1 MATRTIT
8 TRIALDGER
17 DFKAQMAQV
26 NGELR
31 NLKSEMTLVD
41 ATFKGQAN
49 TTEALTAKQKVL
61 QGSVEQQREKVRALT
76 QAVED
81 ATQAYGDNDKRT
93 DGYRQSLSRA
103 LAELINLNRELEDN
117 ERYLDEASKSAD
129 GCAESIDEY
138 GKAVKEAGDADPLS
152 EIKKLTEGFGNLK
165 SMLTG
170 GAVVGGIKAVGDA
183 IMGVV
188 EDTAE
193 YRKIMGTLEISSERA
208 GYTAQQT
215 TDIYRTLQSVLG
227 DTQTAA
233 TTTANL
239 QAIGLAQEDLI
250 TVTNAAIGAWATYGD
265 SIPIDGLSESINET
279 IQAGQVTGT
288 FADVL
293 NWAGTS
299 EDDFNAK
306 LEAANSTTER
316 ANIVL
321 QELKS
326 QGLDQAGKAWQ
337 DTNEDVVALN
347 EATER
352 WDSAMAQLGETLTPA
367 AAAIKTFGADAI
379 LWLADAIQTVMD
391 KWEAFV
397 AEMRD
402 PANTQDPAQITGGT
416 WGGSTTNLASIE
428 DLRRARGDDTWQRK
442 RRGVNGTYAMGLD
455 RVPWDGFVAELHKDE
470 TVLTASEAAV
480 WRELQRRGSQTQQ
493 GALTA
498 QEYRGGLAAAVNA
511 INSGRDI
518 GTGQELRITLVT
530 RDGRAM
536 AEWLI
541 DDIRQLNKSNPE
553 VVSDF

>member
-31 NLKSEMTLVD
+31 NLKGEMTLVD

-49 TTEALTAKQKVL
+49 TTEALTAKHKVL

-103 LAELINLNRELEDN
+103 LAELIDLNRELENN

-129 GCAESIDEY
+129 GCAESIDGY
-138 GKAVKEAGDADPLS
+138 GKAVRDADSNKDPLGN
-152 EIKKLTEGFGNLK
+152 LMAGFGNLK
-165 SMLTG
+165 GMLAG

-183 IMGVV
+183 IMSVV

-208 GYTAQQT
+208 GYSAQQT
-215 TDIYRTLQSVLG
+215 ADIYRTLQGVLG

-279 IQAGQVTGT
+279 IQAGKVTGT

-306 LEAANSTTER
+306 LEAANGTTER

-337 DTNEDVVALN
+337 DANEDVVALN

-352 WDSAMAQLGETLTPA
+352 WDGAMAQLGETLTPA
-367 AAAIKTFGADAI
+367 ATAIKNFGADAI
-379 LWLADAIQTVMD
+379 IWLADQIQAVIEWWNSLVSVMND
-391 KWEAFV
+391 PEKGQMVGMGAGAVGTGQRVGQSV
-397 AEMRD
+397 AREMR
-402 PANTQDPAQITGGT
+402 
-416 WGGSTTNLASIE
+416 
-428 DLRRARGDDTWQRK
+428 GDEIMEYK
-442 RRGVNGTYAMGLD
+442 RRGLINGTYAMGLD

-518 GTGQELRITLVT
+518 GIGQELRITLVT

>member
-8 TRIALDGER
+8 TRIALDGEKA
-17 DFKAQMAQV
+17 FKDQMARV
-26 NGELR
+26 NRELR

-49 TTEALTAKQKVL
+49 TTEALTAKHKVL
-61 QGSVEQQREKVRALT
+61 QGSVEQQRERVRALT

-93 DGYRQSLSRA
+93 DGYRQSLNRA
-103 LAELINLNRELEDN
+103 KAELADLNRELQDN

-138 GKAVKEAGDADPLS
+138 GKAVRDADSNKDPLGN
-152 EIKKLTEGFGNLK
+152 LMAGFGNLK
-165 SMLTG
+165 GMLAG

-183 IMGVV
+183 IMSVV

-208 GYTAQQT
+208 GYSAQQT
-215 TDIYRTLQSVLG
+215 ADIYRTLQGVLG

-239 QAIGLAQEDLI
+239 QAIGLAQEDLV

-279 IQAGQVTGT
+279 IQAGKVTGT

-306 LEAANSTTER
+306 LEAANGTTER

-337 DTNEDVVALN
+337 DANEDVVALN

-352 WDSAMAQLGETLTPA
+352 WDGAMAQLGETLTPA
-367 AAAIKTFGADAI
+367 ATAIKNFGADAI
-379 LWLADAIQTVMD
+379 LWLADQIQAVIEWWNSLVSVMND
-391 KWEAFV
+391 PEKGQMVGMGAGAVGTGQRAGQSV
-397 AEMRD
+397 AREMR
-402 PANTQDPAQITGGT
+402 
-416 WGGSTTNLASIE
+416 
-428 DLRRARGDDTWQRK
+428 GDEIMEYK
-442 RRGVNGTYAMGLD
+442 RRGLINGTYAMGLD

-511 INSGRDI
+511 INSGRDT

>member
-8 TRIALDGER
+8 TRIALDGEKA
-17 DFKAQMAQV
+17 FKDQMAQV

-49 TTEALTAKQKVL
+49 ITEALTAKHKVL
-61 QGSVEQQREKVRALT
+61 RGTVEQQREKVRALER
-76 QAVED
+76 ALED
-81 ATQAYGDNDKRT
+81 ATAAYGDNDKRT
-93 DGYRQSLSRA
+93 DGYRQSLNRA
-103 LAELINLNRELEDN
+103 KAELINLNRELQDN
-117 ERYLDEASKSAD
+117 ERYLDEAAKSAD
-129 GCAESIDEY
+129 GYAESIDEY
-138 GKAVKEAGDADPLS
+138 GKAVRDADSEKDPLGNILGS
-152 EIKKLTEGFGNLK
+152 LGNLK
-165 SMLTG
+165 GMLAG

-183 IMGVV
+183 ILGVV

-193 YRKIMGTLEISSERA
+193 YRKIMGTLEVSSERA
-208 GYTAQQT
+208 GYSAQQT
-215 TDIYRTLQSVLG
+215 ADIYRTLQGVLG

-239 QAIGLAQEDLI
+239 QAIGLAQEDLVTI
-250 TVTNAAIGAWATYGD
+250 TEAAIGAWATYGD

-279 IQAGQVTGT
+279 IQAGKVTGT

-306 LEAANSTTER
+306 LEAANGTTER

-337 DTNEDVVALN
+337 DANEDVVALN

-352 WDSAMAQLGETLTPA
+352 WDGAMAQLGETLTPA
-367 AAAIKTFGADAI
+367 ATAIKNFGADAI
-379 LWLADAIQTVMD
+379 LWLADAIETVVD
-391 KWEAFV
+391 KWRNFV
-397 AEMRD
+397 EEMKD
-402 PANTQDPAQITGGT
+402 PANTQDPGGITGGT
-416 WGGSTTNLASIE
+416 WGGSTSNIVSIE
-428 DLRRARGDDTWQRK
+428 DLQRGNETWQRK

-511 INSGRDI
+511 INSGRDT
-518 GTGQELRITLVT
+518 GAGQELRITLVT

>member
-8 TRIALDGER
+8 TRIALDGEKA
-17 DFKAQMAQV
+17 FKDQMAQV

-31 NLKSEMTLVD
+31 NLKSEMTLMD
-41 ATFKGQAN
+41 ATFKGHAN
-49 TTEALTAKQKVL
+49 TTEALTAKHKVL
-61 QGSVEQQREKVRALT
+61 RGSVEQQRERVRALT

-93 DGYRQSLSRA
+93 DGYRQSLNRA
-103 LAELINLNRELEDN
+103 KAELINLNRELEDN
-117 ERYLDEASKSAD
+117 ERYLDEARKSAD

-138 GKAVKEAGDADPLS
+138 GKAVRDADGAKDPMGNILGGLS
-152 EIKKLTEGFGNLK
+152 SLK
-165 SMLTG
+165 GVLAG
-170 GAVVGGIKAVGDA
+170 GAVVGGIKAVGDS
-183 IMGVV
+183 IMSVV

-208 GYTAQQT
+208 GYSAQQT
-215 TDIYRTLQSVLG
+215 ADIYRTLQGVLG

-239 QAIGLAQEDLI
+239 QAIGLAQEDLV

-279 IQAGQVTGT
+279 IQAGKVTGT

-306 LEAANSTTER
+306 LEAANGTTER

-337 DTNEDVVALN
+337 DANEDVVALN

-352 WDSAMAQLGETLTPA
+352 WDGAMAQLGETLTPA
-367 AAAIKTFGADAI
+367 AAAIKNFGADAI
-379 LWLADAIQTVMD
+379 LWLADQLQAVFEW
-391 KWEAFV
+391 WERLVTLMNNPEKGQVVGMGAG
-397 AEMRD
+397 A
-402 PANTQDPAQITGGT
+402 AGTAQRVGEGLSRQQI
-416 WGGSTTNLASIE
+416 
-428 DLRRARGDDTWQRK
+428 GDETWQRK

-480 WRELQRRGSQTQQ
+480 WRELQRRGGQTQQ

-511 INSGRDI
+511 INSGRDT

>member
-8 TRIALDGER
+8 TRIALDGEKA
-17 DFKAQMAQV
+17 FKDQMAQV

-49 TTEALTAKQKVL
+49 TTEALTAKHKVL
-61 QGSVEQQREKVRALT
+61 RGSVEQQRERVRALT

-93 DGYRQSLSRA
+93 DGYRQSLNRA
-103 LAELINLNRELEDN
+103 KAELINLNRELEDN
-117 ERYLDEASKSAD
+117 ERYLDEARKSAD
-129 GCAESIDEY
+129 GCADSIDEY
-138 GKAVKEAGDADPLS
+138 GKAVRDADSNKDPLGN
-152 EIKKLTEGFGNLK
+152 LMAGFGNLK
-165 SMLTG
+165 GLLAG

-183 IMGVV
+183 IMSVV

-208 GYTAQQT
+208 GYSAQQT
-215 TDIYRTLQSVLG
+215 ADIYRTLQGVLG

-279 IQAGQVTGT
+279 IQAGKVTGT

-306 LEAANSTTER
+306 LEAANGTTER

-337 DTNEDVVALN
+337 DANEDVVALN

-352 WDSAMAQLGETLTPA
+352 WDGAMAQLGETLTPA
-367 AAAIKTFGADAI
+367 ATAIKNFGADAI
-379 LWLADAIQTVMD
+379 LWLADQLQAVFEWWERLVTVMN
-391 KWEAFV
+391 
-397 AEMRD
+397 D
-402 PANTQDPAQITGGT
+402 PEKGKVVGMGAGAAGTGQRVGEGLSRQQI
-416 WGGSTTNLASIE
+416 
-428 DLRRARGDDTWQRK
+428 GDETWQRK

-480 WRELQRRGSQTQQ
+480 WRELQRRGGQTQQ

-511 INSGRDI
+511 INSGRDT

>member
-31 NLKSEMTLVD
+31 NLKSEMALVD

-49 TTEALTAKQKVL
+49 TTEALTAKHKVL

-93 DGYRQSLSRA
+93 DGYRQSLNRA
-103 LAELINLNRELEDN
+103 KAELADLNRELQDN
-117 ERYLDEASKSAD
+117 ERYLDEARKSAD

-138 GKAVKEAGDADPLS
+138 GKAVRDADSNKDPLGN
-152 EIKKLTEGFGNLK
+152 LMAGFGNLK
-165 SMLTG
+165 GLLAG

-183 IMGVV
+183 IMSVV

-193 YRKIMGTLEISSERA
+193 YREIMGTLEISSDRA
-208 GYTAQQT
+208 GYSAQQT
-215 TDIYRTLQSVLG
+215 ADIYRTLQGVLG

-279 IQAGQVTGT
+279 IQAGKVTGT

-306 LEAANSTTER
+306 LEAANGTTER

-337 DTNEDVVALN
+337 DANEDVVALN
-347 EATER
+347 KATER
-352 WDSAMAQLGETLTPA
+352 WDGAMAQLGETLTPA
-367 AAAIKTFGADAI
+367 AAAIKNFGADAI
-379 LWLADAIQTVMD
+379 LWLADQLQAVFEWWERLVTVMNNPE
-391 KWEAFV
+391 KGQVVGMGAGAAGTGQRVGEGLS
-397 AEMRD
+397 R
-402 PANTQDPAQITGGT
+402 QQI
-416 WGGSTTNLASIE
+416 
-428 DLRRARGDDTWQRK
+428 GDETWQRK

-480 WRELQRRGSQTQQ
+480 WRELQRRGGQTQQ

-511 INSGRDI
+511 INSGRDT

>member
-8 TRIALDGER
+8 TRIALDGEKA
-17 DFKAQMAQV
+17 FKDQMAQV
-26 NGELR
+26 NSELR

-41 ATFKGQAN
+41 ATFRGQAN
-49 TTEALTAKQKVL
+49 TTEALTAKHKVL

-93 DGYRQSLSRA
+93 DGYRQSLNRA
-103 LAELINLNRELEDN
+103 KAELADLNRELEDN
-117 ERYLDEASKSAD
+117 ERYLDEARKSAD

-138 GKAVKEAGDADPLS
+138 GKAVRDADSNKDPMGNILGGLS
-152 EIKKLTEGFGNLK
+152 SLK
-165 SMLTG
+165 GVLAG

-183 IMGVV
+183 IMSVV

-208 GYTAQQT
+208 GYSAQQT
-215 TDIYRTLQSVLG
+215 ADIYRTLQGVLG

-239 QAIGLAQEDLI
+239 QAIGLAQEDLV
-250 TVTNAAIGAWATYGD
+250 TVTNVAIGAWATYGD

-279 IQAGQVTGT
+279 IQAGKVTGT

-306 LEAANSTTER
+306 LEAANGTTER

-337 DTNEDVVALN
+337 DANEDVVALN

-352 WDSAMAQLGETLTPA
+352 WDGAMAQLGETLTPA
-367 AAAIKTFGADAI
+367 ATAIKNFGADAI
-379 LWLADAIQTVMD
+379 LWLADQIQAVIEWWNSLVSVMND
-391 KWEAFV
+391 PEKGQMVGMGAGAVGTGQRAGQSV
-397 AEMRD
+397 AREMH
-402 PANTQDPAQITGGT
+402 
-416 WGGSTTNLASIE
+416 
-428 DLRRARGDDTWQRK
+428 GDEIMEYK
-442 RRGVNGTYAMGLD
+442 RRGLINGTYAMGLD

-511 INSGRDI
+511 INSGREI

>member
-8 TRIALDGER
+8 TRIALDGEKA
-17 DFKAQMAQV
+17 FKDQMARV

-49 TTEALTAKQKVL
+49 TTEALTAKHKVL
-61 QGSVEQQREKVRALT
+61 QGSVEQQSERVRALT

-93 DGYRQSLSRA
+93 DGYRQSLNRA
-103 LAELINLNRELEDN
+103 KAELADLNRELQDN

-138 GKAVKEAGDADPLS
+138 GKAVRDADSNKDPLGN
-152 EIKKLTEGFGNLK
+152 LMAGFGDLK
-165 SMLTG
+165 GLLAG

-183 IMGVV
+183 IMSVV

-208 GYTAQQT
+208 GYSAQQT
-215 TDIYRTLQSVLG
+215 ADIYRTLQGVLG

-239 QAIGLAQEDLI
+239 QAIGLAQEDLV

-279 IQAGQVTGT
+279 IQAGKVTGT

-306 LEAANSTTER
+306 LEAANGTTER

-337 DTNEDVVALN
+337 DANEDVVALN

-352 WDSAMAQLGETLTPA
+352 WDGAMAQLGETLTPA
-367 AAAIKTFGADAI
+367 ATAIKNFGADAI
-379 LWLADAIQTVMD
+379 LWLADQIQAVIEWWNSLVSVMND
-391 KWEAFV
+391 PEKGQMVGMGAGAVGTGQRAGQSV
-397 AEMRD
+397 AREMH
-402 PANTQDPAQITGGT
+402 
-416 WGGSTTNLASIE
+416 
-428 DLRRARGDDTWQRK
+428 GDEIMEYK
-442 RRGVNGTYAMGLD
+442 RRGLINGTYAMGLD

>member
-8 TRIALDGER
+8 TRIALDGEKA
-17 DFKAQMAQV
+17 FKDQMAQI
-26 NGELR
+26 NSELR

-49 TTEALTAKQKVL
+49 TTEALTAKHKVL

-81 ATQAYGDNDKRT
+81 ATAAYGDNDKRT
-93 DGYRQSLSRA
+93 DGYRQSLNRA
-103 LAELINLNRELEDN
+103 KAELADLNRELQDN

-138 GKAVKEAGDADPLS
+138 GKAVRDADSSKDPLGN
-152 EIKKLTEGFGNLK
+152 LMAGFGNLK
-165 SMLTG
+165 GMLAG

-183 IMGVV
+183 IMSVV

-208 GYTAQQT
+208 GYSAQQT
-215 TDIYRTLQSVLG
+215 ADIYRTLQGVLG

-239 QAIGLAQEDLI
+239 QAIGLAQEDLV

-279 IQAGQVTGT
+279 IQAGKVTGT

-306 LEAANSTTER
+306 LEAANGTTER

-337 DTNEDVVALN
+337 DANEDVVALN

-352 WDSAMAQLGETLTPA
+352 WDGAMAQLGETLTPA
-367 AAAIKTFGADAI
+367 ATAIKNFGADAI
-379 LWLADAIQTVMD
+379 LWLADQIQAVIEWWNSLVSVMN
-391 KWEAFV
+391 
-397 AEMRD
+397 D
-402 PANTQDPAQITGGT
+402 PEKGQMVGMGAGAAGTAQRVGEGLSRQQI
-416 WGGSTTNLASIE
+416 
-428 DLRRARGDDTWQRK
+428 GDETWQRK

-511 INSGRDI
+511 INFGRDT
-518 GTGQELRITLVT
+518 GAGQELRITLVT

>member
-8 TRIALDGER
+8 TRIALDGEKA
-17 DFKAQMAQV
+17 FKDQMAQV

-41 ATFKGQAN
+41 ATFKGQVN
-49 TTEALTAKQKVL
+49 TTEALTAKHKVL
-61 QGSVEQQREKVRALT
+61 RGSVEQQRERVRALT

-93 DGYRQSLSRA
+93 DGYRQSLNRA
-103 LAELINLNRELEDN
+103 KAELINLNRELEDN
-117 ERYLDEASKSAD
+117 ERYLDEARKSAD

-138 GKAVKEAGDADPLS
+138 GKAVRDADSNKDPLGN
-152 EIKKLTEGFGNLK
+152 LMAGFGNLK
-165 SMLTG
+165 GLLAG

-183 IMGVV
+183 IMSVV

-193 YRKIMGTLEISSERA
+193 YREIMGTLEISSERA
-208 GYTAQQT
+208 GYSAQQT
-215 TDIYRTLQSVLG
+215 ADIYRTLQGVLG

-279 IQAGQVTGT
+279 IQAGKVTGT

-306 LEAANSTTER
+306 LEAANGTTER

-337 DTNEDVVALN
+337 DANEDVVALN
-347 EATER
+347 KATER
-352 WDSAMAQLGETLTPA
+352 WDGAMAQLGETLTPA
-367 AAAIKTFGADAI
+367 AAAIKNFGADAI
-379 LWLADAIQTVMD
+379 LWLADQLQAVFEWWERLVTVMNNPE
-391 KWEAFV
+391 KGQVVGMGAGAAGTGQRVGEGLS
-397 AEMRD
+397 R
-402 PANTQDPAQITGGT
+402 QQI
-416 WGGSTTNLASIE
+416 
-428 DLRRARGDDTWQRK
+428 GDETWQRK

-480 WRELQRRGSQTQQ
+480 WRELQRRGGQTQQ

-511 INSGRDI
+511 INSGRDT

>member
-8 TRIALDGER
+8 TRIALDGEKA
-17 DFKAQMAQV
+17 FKDQMAQV

-49 TTEALTAKQKVL
+49 TAEALTAKHKVL
-61 QGSVEQQREKVRALT
+61 QGSVEQQRERVRALT

-93 DGYRQSLSRA
+93 DGYRQSLNRA
-103 LAELINLNRELEDN
+103 KAELINLNRELEDN
-117 ERYLDEASKSAD
+117 ERYLDEARKSAD

-138 GKAVKEAGDADPLS
+138 STAVRDADSNKDPLGN
-152 EIKKLTEGFGNLK
+152 LMAGFGNLK
-165 SMLTG
+165 GLLAG

-183 IMGVV
+183 IMSVV

-208 GYTAQQT
+208 GYSAQQT
-215 TDIYRTLQSVLG
+215 ADIYRTLQGVLG

-239 QAIGLAQEDLI
+239 QAIGLAQEDLV

-279 IQAGQVTGT
+279 IQAGKVTGT

-306 LEAANSTTER
+306 LEAANGTTER

-337 DTNEDVVALN
+337 DANEDVVALN

-352 WDSAMAQLGETLTPA
+352 WDGAMAQLGETLTPA
-367 AAAIKTFGADAI
+367 AAAIKNFGADAI
-379 LWLADAIQTVMD
+379 LWLADQLQAVFEWWERLVTVMNNPE
-391 KWEAFV
+391 KGQVVGMGAGAAGTGQRVGEGLS
-397 AEMRD
+397 R
-402 PANTQDPAQITGGT
+402 QQI
-416 WGGSTTNLASIE
+416 
-428 DLRRARGDDTWQRK
+428 GDETWQRK

-480 WRELQRRGSQTQQ
+480 WRELQRRGGQTQQ

-511 INSGRDI
+511 INSGRDT

>member
-8 TRIALDGER
+8 TRIALDGEKA
-17 DFKAQMAQV
+17 FKDQMAQV
-26 NGELR
+26 NSELR

-41 ATFKGQAN
+41 ATFRGQAN
-49 TTEALTAKQKVL
+49 TTEALTAKHKVL

-93 DGYRQSLSRA
+93 DGYRQSLNRA
-103 LAELINLNRELEDN
+103 KAELADLNRELQDN
-117 ERYLDEASKSAD
+117 ERYLDDASKSAD
-129 GCAESIDEY
+129 GCAESIDGY
-138 GKAVKEAGDADPLS
+138 GKAVRDADSSKDPLGN
-152 EIKKLTEGFGNLK
+152 LMAGFGNLK
-165 SMLTG
+165 GMLAG

-183 IMGVV
+183 IMSVV

-208 GYTAQQT
+208 GYSAQQT
-215 TDIYRTLQSVLG
+215 ADIYRTLQGVLG

-279 IQAGQVTGT
+279 IQAGKVTGT

-306 LEAANSTTER
+306 LEAANGTTER

-337 DTNEDVVALN
+337 DANEDVVALN

-352 WDSAMAQLGETLTPA
+352 WDGAMAQLGETLTPA
-367 AAAIKTFGADAI
+367 ATAIKNFGADAI
-379 LWLADAIQTVMD
+379 IWLADQIQAVIEWWNSLVSVMND
-391 KWEAFV
+391 PEKGQMVGMGAGAVGTGQRAGQSV
-397 AEMRD
+397 AREMR
-402 PANTQDPAQITGGT
+402 
-416 WGGSTTNLASIE
+416 
-428 DLRRARGDDTWQRK
+428 GDEIMEYK
-442 RRGVNGTYAMGLD
+442 RRGLINGTYAMGLD

>member
-8 TRIALDGER
+8 TRIALDGEKA
-17 DFKAQMAQV
+17 FKDQMARV

-49 TTEALTAKQKVL
+49 TTEALTAKHKVL
-61 QGSVEQQREKVRALT
+61 QGSVEQQRERVRALT

-93 DGYRQSLSRA
+93 DGYRQSLNRA
-103 LAELINLNRELEDN
+103 KAELADLNRELQDN

-138 GKAVKEAGDADPLS
+138 GKAVRDADSNKDPLGN
-152 EIKKLTEGFGNLK
+152 LMAGFGNLK
-165 SMLTG
+165 GMLAG

-183 IMGVV
+183 IMSVV

-208 GYTAQQT
+208 GYSAQQT
-215 TDIYRTLQSVLG
+215 ADIYRTLQGVLG

-239 QAIGLAQEDLI
+239 QAIGLAQEDLV

-279 IQAGQVTGT
+279 IQAGKVTGT

-306 LEAANSTTER
+306 LEAANGTTER

-337 DTNEDVVALN
+337 DANEDVVALN

-352 WDSAMAQLGETLTPA
+352 WDGAMAQLGETLTPA
-367 AAAIKTFGADAI
+367 ATAIKNFGADAI
-379 LWLADAIQTVMD
+379 LWLADQIQAVIEWWNSLVSVMNDPEKGQMVGMGAGAAGTAQRVGEGLSRQQIGD
-391 KWEAFV
+391 K
-397 AEMRD
+397 
-402 PANTQDPAQITGGT
+402 
-416 WGGSTTNLASIE
+416 
-428 DLRRARGDDTWQRK
+428 TWQRK

-511 INSGRDI
+511 INSGRDT

>member
-31 NLKSEMTLVD
+31 NLKGEMTLVD

-49 TTEALTAKQKVL
+49 TTEALTAKHKVL

-138 GKAVKEAGDADPLS
+138 GKAVRDADSNKDPLGN
-152 EIKKLTEGFGNLK
+152 LMAGFGSLK
-165 SMLTG
+165 RVLTG

-183 IMGVV
+183 IMSVV

-208 GYTAQQT
+208 GYSAQQT
-215 TDIYRTLQSVLG
+215 ADIYRTLQGVLG

-279 IQAGQVTGT
+279 IQAGKVTGT

-306 LEAANSTTER
+306 LEAANGTTER

-337 DTNEDVVALN
+337 DANEDVVALN

-352 WDSAMAQLGETLTPA
+352 WDGAMAQLGETLTPA
-367 AAAIKTFGADAI
+367 ATAIKNFGADAI
-379 LWLADAIQTVMD
+379 LWLADQIQAVIEWWNSLVSVMND
-391 KWEAFV
+391 PEKGQMVGMGAGAVGTGQRAGQSV
-397 AEMRD
+397 AREMR
-402 PANTQDPAQITGGT
+402 
-416 WGGSTTNLASIE
+416 
-428 DLRRARGDDTWQRK
+428 GDEIMEYK
-442 RRGVNGTYAMGLD
+442 RRGLINGTYAMGLD

>member
-8 TRIALDGER
+8 TRIALDGEKA
-17 DFKAQMAQV
+17 FKDQMAQV

-41 ATFKGQAN
+41 ATIKGQAN
-49 TTEALTAKQKVL
+49 TTEALTAKHKVL
-61 QGSVEQQREKVRALT
+61 QGSVEQQRERVRALT

-93 DGYRQSLSRA
+93 DGYRQSLNRA
-103 LAELINLNRELEDN
+103 KAELINLNRELEDN

-138 GKAVKEAGDADPLS
+138 GKAVRDADSNKDPLGN
-152 EIKKLTEGFGNLK
+152 LMAGFGNLK
-165 SMLTG
+165 GLLTG

-183 IMGVV
+183 IMSVV

-208 GYTAQQT
+208 GYSAQQT
-215 TDIYRTLQSVLG
+215 ADIYRTLQGVLG

-279 IQAGQVTGT
+279 IQAGKVTGT

-306 LEAANSTTER
+306 LEAANGTTER

-337 DTNEDVVALN
+337 DANEDVVALN
-347 EATER
+347 KATER
-352 WDSAMAQLGETLTPA
+352 WDGAMAQLGETLTPA
-367 AAAIKTFGADAI
+367 AAAIKNFGADAI
-379 LWLADAIQTVMD
+379 LWLADQLQAVFEWWERLVTVMN
-391 KWEAFV
+391 
-397 AEMRD
+397 D
-402 PANTQDPAQITGGT
+402 PEKGQVVGMGAGAAGTGQRVGEGLSRQQI
-416 WGGSTTNLASIE
+416 
-428 DLRRARGDDTWQRK
+428 GDETWQRK

-511 INSGRDI
+511 INSGRDT

-541 DDIRQLNKSNPE
+541 DDIRRLNKSNPE

>member
-8 TRIALDGER
+8 TRIALDGEKA
-17 DFKAQMAQV
+17 FKDQMAQV

-49 TTEALTAKQKVL
+49 TTEALAAKHKVL
-61 QGSVEQQREKVRALT
+61 RGSVEQQRERVRALT

-93 DGYRQSLSRA
+93 DGYRQSLNRA
-103 LAELINLNRELEDN
+103 KAELINLNRELEDN
-117 ERYLDEASKSAD
+117 ERYLDEARKSAD

-138 GKAVKEAGDADPLS
+138 GKAVRDADSNKDPL
-152 EIKKLTEGFGNLK
+152 GNLMAGFSNLK
-165 SMLTG
+165 GLLAG

-183 IMGVV
+183 IISVV

-208 GYTAQQT
+208 GYSAQQT
-215 TDIYRTLQSVLG
+215 ADIYRTLQGVLG

-279 IQAGQVTGT
+279 IQAGKVTGT

-306 LEAANSTTER
+306 LEAANGTTER

-337 DTNEDVVALN
+337 DANEDVVALN

-352 WDSAMAQLGETLTPA
+352 WDGAMAQLGETLTPA
-367 AAAIKTFGADAI
+367 AAAIKSFGADAI
-379 LWLADAIQTVMD
+379 LWLADQLQAVFEWWERLVTVMN
-391 KWEAFV
+391 
-397 AEMRD
+397 D
-402 PANTQDPAQITGGT
+402 PEKGQVVGMGAGAAGTGQRVGEGLSRQQI
-416 WGGSTTNLASIE
+416 
-428 DLRRARGDDTWQRK
+428 GDETWQRK

-480 WRELQRRGSQTQQ
+480 WRELQRRGGQTQQ

-511 INSGRDI
+511 INSGRDT

>member
-1 MATRTIT
+1 MAARTIT
-8 TRIALDGER
+8 TKLTLDGEKE
-17 DFKAQMAQV
+17 FKQQLSLV
-26 NGELR
+26 NSEIR
-31 NLKSEMTLVD
+31 TLKSEMTALD
-41 ATFKGQAN
+41 ATYKGQAN
-49 TTEALTAKQKVL
+49 TTEALTEKNRVL
-61 QGSVEQQREKVRALT
+61 RASVEQQREKVRALEE
-76 QAVED
+76 AVAVASQVFGE
-81 ATQAYGDNDKRT
+81 NSKKT
-93 DGYRQSLSRA
+93 DEYKQSLNRA
-103 LAELINLNRELEDN
+103 KAELANFDRELQDN
-117 ERYLDEASKSAD
+117 ERYLDEARKSAD

-138 GKAVKEAGDADPLS
+138 GKAVKEADSNKDPLGN
-152 EIKKLTEGFGNLK
+152 LMAGFGKLK
-165 SMLTG
+165 GMLAG
-170 GAVVGGIKAVGDA
+170 GAIVGGIKELGDA

-321 QELKS
+321 QELTT
-326 QGLDQAGKAWQ
+326 QGLDKAGEAWR
-337 DTNEDVVALN
+337 DTNSDVVALN

-397 AEMRD
+397 AEMKNS
-402 PANTQDPAQITGGT
+402 ANTQDPGSITGGT
-416 WGGSTTNLASIE
+416 WGGSTTNLPSIE
-428 DLRRARGDDTWQRK
+428 ELRRGNETWQRK

>member
-8 TRIALDGER
+8 TRIALDGEKA
-17 DFKAQMAQV
+17 FKNQMAQV

-41 ATFKGQAN
+41 ATFKGQVN
-49 TTEALTAKQKVL
+49 TTEALTAKHKVL
-61 QGSVEQQREKVRALT
+61 RGSVEQQRERVRALT

-93 DGYRQSLSRA
+93 DGYRQSLNRA
-103 LAELINLNRELEDN
+103 KAELINLNRELEDN
-117 ERYLDEASKSAD
+117 ERYLDEARKSAD

-138 GKAVKEAGDADPLS
+138 GKAVRDADSNKDPLGN
-152 EIKKLTEGFGNLK
+152 LMAGFGNLK
-165 SMLTG
+165 GLLAG

-183 IMGVV
+183 IMSVV

-208 GYTAQQT
+208 GYSAQQT
-215 TDIYRTLQSVLG
+215 ADIYRTLQGVLG

-239 QAIGLAQEDLI
+239 QAIGLAQEDLV

-279 IQAGQVTGT
+279 IQAGKVTGT

-306 LEAANSTTER
+306 LEAANGTTER

-337 DTNEDVVALN
+337 DANEDVVALN

-352 WDSAMAQLGETLTPA
+352 WDGAMAQLGETLTPA
-367 AAAIKTFGADAI
+367 ATAIKNFGADAI
-379 LWLADAIQTVMD
+379 LWLADQLQAVFEWWERLVTVMN
-391 KWEAFV
+391 
-397 AEMRD
+397 D
-402 PANTQDPAQITGGT
+402 PEKGQVVGMGAGAAGTGQRVGEGLSRQQI
-416 WGGSTTNLASIE
+416 
-428 DLRRARGDDTWQRK
+428 GDETWQRK

-480 WRELQRRGSQTQQ
+480 WRELQRRGGQTQQ

-511 INSGRDI
+511 INSGRDT

>member
-8 TRIALDGER
+8 TQIALDGEKA
-17 DFKAQMAQV
+17 FKNQMAQV

-49 TTEALTAKQKVL
+49 TTKALTDKHKVL

-93 DGYRQSLSRA
+93 DGYRQSLNRA
-103 LAELINLNRELEDN
+103 KAELINLNRELQDN
-117 ERYLDEASKSAD
+117 ERYLDEARKSAD

-138 GKAVKEAGDADPLS
+138 GKAVRDADSNKDPLGN
-152 EIKKLTEGFGNLK
+152 LMAGFGNLK
-165 SMLTG
+165 GLLAG

-183 IMGVV
+183 IMSVV

-193 YRKIMGTLEISSERA
+193 YRKIMGTLEISSGRA
-208 GYTAQQT
+208 GYIAQQT
-215 TDIYRTLQSVLG
+215 TDIYRTLQGVLG

-279 IQAGQVTGT
+279 IQAGKVTGT

-306 LEAANSTTER
+306 LEAANGTTER
-316 ANIVL
+316 ASIVL
-321 QELKS
+321 RELKS

-337 DTNEDVVALN
+337 DANEDVVALN

-352 WDSAMAQLGETLTPA
+352 WDGAMAQLGETLTPA
-367 AAAIKTFGADAI
+367 ATAIKSFGADAI
-379 LWLADAIQTVMD
+379 LWLADQIQAVFEWWERLMTVMN
-391 KWEAFV
+391 
-397 AEMRD
+397 D
-402 PANTQDPAQITGGT
+402 PEKGQVVGMGAGAVGTGQRVGEGLSRHQI
-416 WGGSTTNLASIE
+416 
-428 DLRRARGDDTWQRK
+428 GDETWQRK

-455 RVPWDGFVAELHKDE
+455 RVPWDGFVAEVHKDE
-470 TVLTASEAAV
+470 AILTASEAAV

-511 INSGRDI
+511 INSGRDT
-518 GTGQELRITLVT
+518 GVGQELRITLVT

>member
-8 TRIALDGER
+8 TRIALDGEKA
-17 DFKAQMAQV
+17 FKDQMAQV

-49 TTEALTAKQKVL
+49 TTEALTAKHKVL
-61 QGSVEQQREKVRALT
+61 RGSVEQQRERVRALT

-93 DGYRQSLSRA
+93 DGYRQSLNRA
-103 LAELINLNRELEDN
+103 KAELINLNRELEDN
-117 ERYLDEASKSAD
+117 ERYLDEARKSAD

-138 GKAVKEAGDADPLS
+138 GKAVRDADSNKDPLGN
-152 EIKKLTEGFGNLK
+152 LMAGFGNLK
-165 SMLTG
+165 GLLAG

-183 IMGVV
+183 IMSVV

-208 GYTAQQT
+208 GYSAQQT
-215 TDIYRTLQSVLG
+215 ADIYRTLQGVLG

-239 QAIGLAQEDLI
+239 QAIGLAQEDLVTI
-250 TVTNAAIGAWATYGD
+250 TEAAIGAWATYGD

-279 IQAGQVTGT
+279 IQAGKVTGT

-299 EDDFNAK
+299 EDDFNVK
-306 LEAANSTTER
+306 LEAANGTTER

-337 DTNEDVVALN
+337 DANEDVVALN

-367 AAAIKTFGADAI
+367 AAAIKSFGADAI
-379 LWLADAIQTVMD
+379 LWLADQLQAVFEWWERLMTVMNNPE
-391 KWEAFV
+391 KGQVVGMGAG
-397 AEMRD
+397 A
-402 PANTQDPAQITGGT
+402 AGTAQRVGEGLSRQQI
-416 WGGSTTNLASIE
+416 
-428 DLRRARGDDTWQRK
+428 GDETWQRK

-480 WRELQRRGSQTQQ
+480 WRELQRRGGQTQQ

-511 INSGRDI
+511 INSGRDT

>member
-49 TTEALTAKQKVL
+49 TTEALTAKHKVL

-93 DGYRQSLSRA
+93 DGYRQSLNRA
-103 LAELINLNRELEDN
+103 KAELADLNRELQDN
-117 ERYLDEASKSAD
+117 ERYLDEARKSAD
-129 GCAESIDEY
+129 GCADSIDEY
-138 GKAVKEAGDADPLS
+138 GKAVRDADGGKDPMGNILGGLS
-152 EIKKLTEGFGNLK
+152 SLK
-165 SMLTG
+165 GVLAG

-183 IMGVV
+183 IMSVV

-208 GYTAQQT
+208 GYSAQQT
-215 TDIYRTLQSVLG
+215 ADIYRTLQGVLG

-279 IQAGQVTGT
+279 IQAGKVTGT

-306 LEAANSTTER
+306 LEAANGTTER

-337 DTNEDVVALN
+337 DANEDVVALN

-352 WDSAMAQLGETLTPA
+352 WDGAMAQLGETLTPA
-367 AAAIKTFGADAI
+367 ATAIKNFGADAI
-379 LWLADAIQTVMD
+379 IWLADQIQAVIEWWNSLVSVMND
-391 KWEAFV
+391 PEKGQMVGMGAGAVGTGQRAGQSV
-397 AEMRD
+397 AREMR
-402 PANTQDPAQITGGT
+402 
-416 WGGSTTNLASIE
+416 
-428 DLRRARGDDTWQRK
+428 GDEIMEYK
-442 RRGVNGTYAMGLD
+442 RRGLINGTYAMGLD

-470 TVLTASEAAV
+470 TVLTASEASV

>member
-31 NLKSEMTLVD
+31 NLKGEMTLVD

-49 TTEALTAKQKVL
+49 TTEALTAKHKVL

-117 ERYLDEASKSAD
+117 ERYLDEARKSAD
-129 GCAESIDEY
+129 GCAESIDGY
-138 GKAVKEAGDADPLS
+138 GKAVRDADSNKDPLGN
-152 EIKKLTEGFGNLK
+152 LMAGFGNLK
-165 SMLTG
+165 GMLAG

-183 IMGVV
+183 IMSVV

-208 GYTAQQT
+208 GYSAQQT
-215 TDIYRTLQSVLG
+215 ADIYRTLQGVLG

-279 IQAGQVTGT
+279 IQAGKVTGT

-306 LEAANSTTER
+306 LEAANGTTER

-337 DTNEDVVALN
+337 DANEDVVALN

-352 WDSAMAQLGETLTPA
+352 WDGAMAQLGETLTPA
-367 AAAIKTFGADAI
+367 ATAIKNFGADAI
-379 LWLADAIQTVMD
+379 LWLADQIQAVIEWWNSLVSVMND
-391 KWEAFV
+391 PEKGQMVGMGAGAVGTGQRAGQSV
-397 AEMRD
+397 AREMR
-402 PANTQDPAQITGGT
+402 
-416 WGGSTTNLASIE
+416 
-428 DLRRARGDDTWQRK
+428 GDEIMEYK
-442 RRGVNGTYAMGLD
+442 RLGLINGTYAMGLD

>member
-31 NLKSEMTLVD
+31 NLKGEMTLVD

-49 TTEALTAKQKVL
+49 TTEALTAKHKVL

-103 LAELINLNRELEDN
+103 LAELIDLNRELEDN

-129 GCAESIDEY
+129 GCAESIDGY
-138 GKAVKEAGDADPLS
+138 GKAVRDADSNKDPLGN
-152 EIKKLTEGFGNLK
+152 LMAGFGNLK
-165 SMLTG
+165 GMLAG

-183 IMGVV
+183 IMSVV

-208 GYTAQQT
+208 GYSAQQT
-215 TDIYRTLQSVLG
+215 ADIYRTLQGVLG

-279 IQAGQVTGT
+279 IQAGKVTGT

-306 LEAANSTTER
+306 LEAANGTTER

-337 DTNEDVVALN
+337 NANEDVVALN

-352 WDSAMAQLGETLTPA
+352 WDGAMAQLGETLTPA
-367 AAAIKTFGADAI
+367 ATAIKNFGADAI
-379 LWLADAIQTVMD
+379 IWLADQIQAVIEWWNSLVSVMND
-391 KWEAFV
+391 PEKGQMVGMGAGAVGTGQRAGQSV
-397 AEMRD
+397 AREMR
-402 PANTQDPAQITGGT
+402 
-416 WGGSTTNLASIE
+416 
-428 DLRRARGDDTWQRK
+428 GDEIMEYK
-442 RRGVNGTYAMGLD
+442 RRGLINGTYAMGLD

>member
-8 TRIALDGER
+8 TRIALDGEKA
-17 DFKAQMAQV
+17 FKDQMAQV

-49 TTEALTAKQKVL
+49 TTEALTAKHKVL
-61 QGSVEQQREKVRALT
+61 QGSVEQQRERVRALT

-93 DGYRQSLSRA
+93 DGYRQSLNRA
-103 LAELINLNRELEDN
+103 KAELINLNRELEDN
-117 ERYLDEASKSAD
+117 ERYLDEARKSAD

-138 GKAVKEAGDADPLS
+138 GTAVRDADSNKDPLGN
-152 EIKKLTEGFGNLK
+152 LMAGFGNLK
-165 SMLTG
+165 GLLAG

-183 IMGVV
+183 IMSVV

-208 GYTAQQT
+208 GYSAQQT
-215 TDIYRTLQSVLG
+215 ADIYRTLQGVLG

-239 QAIGLAQEDLI
+239 QAIGLAQEDLV

-279 IQAGQVTGT
+279 IQAGKVTGT

-306 LEAANSTTER
+306 LEAANGTTER

-337 DTNEDVVALN
+337 DANEDVVALN

-352 WDSAMAQLGETLTPA
+352 WDGAMAQLGETLTPA
-367 AAAIKTFGADAI
+367 AAAIKNFGADAI
-379 LWLADAIQTVMD
+379 LWLADQLQAVFEWWERLVTVMNNPE
-391 KWEAFV
+391 KGQVVGMGAG
-397 AEMRD
+397 A
-402 PANTQDPAQITGGT
+402 AGTAQRVGEGLSRQQI
-416 WGGSTTNLASIE
+416 
-428 DLRRARGDDTWQRK
+428 GDETWQRK

-480 WRELQRRGSQTQQ
+480 WRELQRRGGQTQQ

-511 INSGRDI
+511 INSGRDT

>member
-8 TRIALDGER
+8 TRIALDGEKA
-17 DFKAQMAQV
+17 FKDQMAQV

-49 TTEALTAKQKVL
+49 TTEALTAKHKVL
-61 QGSVEQQREKVRALT
+61 QGSVEQQRERVWALT

-93 DGYRQSLSRA
+93 DGYRQSLNRA
-103 LAELINLNRELEDN
+103 KAELADLNRELEDN

-138 GKAVKEAGDADPLS
+138 GKAVRDADSNKDPLGN
-152 EIKKLTEGFGNLK
+152 LMAGFGNLK
-165 SMLTG
+165 GLLAG

-183 IMGVV
+183 IISVV

-208 GYTAQQT
+208 GYSAQQT
-215 TDIYRTLQSVLG
+215 ADIYRTLQGVLG

-239 QAIGLAQEDLI
+239 QAIGLAQEDLV

-279 IQAGQVTGT
+279 IQAGKVTGT

-306 LEAANSTTER
+306 LEAANGTTER

-337 DTNEDVVALN
+337 DANEDVVALN

-352 WDSAMAQLGETLTPA
+352 WDGAMAQLGETLTPA
-367 AAAIKTFGADAI
+367 ATAIKNFGADAI
-379 LWLADAIQTVMD
+379 LWLADQIQAVIEWWNSLVSVMND
-391 KWEAFV
+391 PEKGQMVGMGAGAVGTGQRAGQSV
-397 AEMRD
+397 AREMR
-402 PANTQDPAQITGGT
+402 
-416 WGGSTTNLASIE
+416 
-428 DLRRARGDDTWQRK
+428 GDEIMEYK
-442 RRGVNGTYAMGLD
+442 RRGLINGTYAMGLE
-455 RVPWDGFVAELHKDE
+455 RVPWDGFVAEVHKDE
-470 TVLTASEAAV
+470 AILTASEAAV

>member
-49 TTEALTAKQKVL
+49 TTEALTAKHKVL

-103 LAELINLNRELEDN
+103 LAELIDLNRELEDN
-117 ERYLDEASKSAD
+117 KRYLDEASKSAD
-129 GCAESIDEY
+129 GCAESIDGY
-138 GKAVKEAGDADPLS
+138 GKAVRDADSNKDPLGN
-152 EIKKLTEGFGNLK
+152 LMAGFGNLK
-165 SMLTG
+165 GMLAG

-183 IMGVV
+183 IMSVV

-208 GYTAQQT
+208 GYSAQQT
-215 TDIYRTLQSVLG
+215 ADIYRTLQGVLG

-239 QAIGLAQEDLI
+239 QAIGLAQEDLVTI
-250 TVTNAAIGAWATYGD
+250 TEAAIGAWATYGD

-279 IQAGQVTGT
+279 IQAGKVTGT

-306 LEAANSTTER
+306 LEAANGTTER

-337 DTNEDVVALN
+337 DANEDVVELN

-352 WDSAMAQLGETLTPA
+352 WDGAMAQLGETLTPA
-367 AAAIKTFGADAI
+367 ATAIKNFGADAI
-379 LWLADAIQTVMD
+379 IWLADQIQAVIEWWNSLVSVMND
-391 KWEAFV
+391 PEKGQMVGMGAGAVGTGQRAGQSV
-397 AEMRD
+397 AREMR
-402 PANTQDPAQITGGT
+402 
-416 WGGSTTNLASIE
+416 
-428 DLRRARGDDTWQRK
+428 GDEIMEYK
-442 RRGVNGTYAMGLD
+442 RRGLINGTYAMGLD

>member
-49 TTEALTAKQKVL
+49 TTEALTAKHKVL

-93 DGYRQSLSRA
+93 DGYRQSLNRA
-103 LAELINLNRELEDN
+103 KAELINLNRELEDN

-138 GKAVKEAGDADPLS
+138 GKAVRDADSNKDPLGN
-152 EIKKLTEGFGNLK
+152 LMAGFGNLK
-165 SMLTG
+165 GMLAG

-183 IMGVV
+183 IMSVV

-208 GYTAQQT
+208 GYSAQQT
-215 TDIYRTLQSVLG
+215 ADIYRTLQGVLG

-279 IQAGQVTGT
+279 IQAGKVTGT

-306 LEAANSTTER
+306 LEAANGTTER

-337 DTNEDVVALN
+337 DANEDVVALN

-352 WDSAMAQLGETLTPA
+352 WDGAMAQLGETLTPA
-367 AAAIKTFGADAI
+367 ATAIKNFGADAI
-379 LWLADAIQTVMD
+379 LWLADQIQAVIEWWNSLVSVMND
-391 KWEAFV
+391 PEKGQMVGMGAGAVGTGQRAGQSV
-397 AEMRD
+397 AREMR
-402 PANTQDPAQITGGT
+402 
-416 WGGSTTNLASIE
+416 
-428 DLRRARGDDTWQRK
+428 GDEIMEYK
-442 RRGVNGTYAMGLD
+442 RRGLINGTYAMGLD

-511 INSGRDI
+511 INSGRDT

>member
-8 TRIALDGER
+8 TRIALDGEKA
-17 DFKAQMAQV
+17 FKDQMAQV

-31 NLKSEMTLVD
+31 NLKSEMGLVD

-49 TTEALTAKQKVL
+49 SAEALTAKHKVL
-61 QGSVEQQREKVRALT
+61 QSTVEQQREKVRALER
-76 QAVED
+76 AVDD
-81 ATQAYGDNDKRT
+81 ATAAYGENDKRT
-93 DGYRQSLSRA
+93 DGYRRSLNRA
-103 LAELINLNRELEDN
+103 KAELISLDRELQDN

-138 GKAVKEAGDADPLS
+138 GKAVRDADSNKDPLGN
-152 EIKKLTEGFGNLK
+152 LMAGFGNLK
-165 SMLTG
+165 GLLAG

-183 IMGVV
+183 IMSVV

-215 TDIYRTLQSVLG
+215 ADIYRTLQGVLG

-279 IQAGQVTGT
+279 IQAGKVTGT

-306 LEAANSTTER
+306 LEAANGTTER

-337 DTNEDVVALN
+337 DANEDVVSLN

-352 WDSAMAQLGETLTPA
+352 WDGAMAQLGETLTPA
-367 AAAIKTFGADAI
+367 ATAIKNFGADAI
-379 LWLADAIQTVMD
+379 LWLADQIQAVIEWWNSLVSVMND
-391 KWEAFV
+391 PEKGQMVGMGAGAVGTGQRAGQSV
-397 AEMRD
+397 AREMR
-402 PANTQDPAQITGGT
+402 
-416 WGGSTTNLASIE
+416 
-428 DLRRARGDDTWQRK
+428 GDEIMEYK
-442 RRGVNGTYAMGLD
+442 RRGLINGTYAMGLD

-511 INSGRDI
+511 INSGRDT
-518 GTGQELRITLVT
+518 GAGQELRITLVT

>member
-8 TRIALDGER
+8 TRIALDGEKA
-17 DFKAQMAQV
+17 FKDQMAQV
-26 NGELR
+26 NSELR

-49 TTEALTAKQKVL
+49 TTEALTAKHKVL

-93 DGYRQSLSRA
+93 DGYRQSLNRA
-103 LAELINLNRELEDN
+103 KAELADLNRELQDN
-117 ERYLDEASKSAD
+117 ERYLDDASKSAD

-138 GKAVKEAGDADPLS
+138 GKAVRDADSNKDPLGN
-152 EIKKLTEGFGNLK
+152 LMAGFGNLK
-165 SMLTG
+165 GLLAG

-183 IMGVV
+183 IMSVV

-208 GYTAQQT
+208 GYSAQQT
-215 TDIYRTLQSVLG
+215 ADIYRTLQGVLG

-239 QAIGLAQEDLI
+239 QAIGLAQEDLV

-279 IQAGQVTGT
+279 IQAGKVTGT

-306 LEAANSTTER
+306 LEAANGTTER

-337 DTNEDVVALN
+337 DANEDVVALN

-352 WDSAMAQLGETLTPA
+352 WDGAMAQLGETLTPA
-367 AAAIKTFGADAI
+367 ATAIKNFGADAI
-379 LWLADAIQTVMD
+379 IWLADQIQAVIEWWNSLVSVMND
-391 KWEAFV
+391 PEKGQMVGMGAGAVGTGQRAGQSV
-397 AEMRD
+397 AREMH
-402 PANTQDPAQITGGT
+402 
-416 WGGSTTNLASIE
+416 
-428 DLRRARGDDTWQRK
+428 GDEIMEYK
-442 RRGVNGTYAMGLD
+442 RRGLINGTYAMGLD

>member
-8 TRIALDGER
+8 TRIALDGEKA
-17 DFKAQMAQV
+17 FKDQMAQV

-49 TTEALTAKQKVL
+49 TTEALTAKHKVL
-61 QGSVEQQREKVRALT
+61 QGSVEQQRERVRALT

-93 DGYRQSLSRA
+93 DGYRQSLNRA
-103 LAELINLNRELEDN
+103 KAELINLNRELEDN
-117 ERYLDEASKSAD
+117 ERYLDEARKSAD

-138 GKAVKEAGDADPLS
+138 GTAVRDADSNKDPLGN
-152 EIKKLTEGFGNLK
+152 LMAGFGNLK
-165 SMLTG
+165 GLLAG

-183 IMGVV
+183 IMSVV

-208 GYTAQQT
+208 GYSAQQT
-215 TDIYRTLQSVLG
+215 ADIYRTLQGVLG

-239 QAIGLAQEDLI
+239 QAIGLAQEDLV

-279 IQAGQVTGT
+279 IQAGKVTGT

-306 LEAANSTTER
+306 LEAANGTTER

-337 DTNEDVVALN
+337 DANEDVVALN

-352 WDSAMAQLGETLTPA
+352 WDGAMAQLGETLTPA
-367 AAAIKTFGADAI
+367 AAAIKNFGADAI
-379 LWLADAIQTVMD
+379 LWLADQLQAVFEWWERLVTVMNNPE
-391 KWEAFV
+391 KGQVVGMGAGAAGTGQRVGEGLS
-397 AEMRD
+397 R
-402 PANTQDPAQITGGT
+402 QQI
-416 WGGSTTNLASIE
+416 
-428 DLRRARGDDTWQRK
+428 GDETWQRK

-480 WRELQRRGSQTQQ
+480 WRELQRRGGQTQQ

-511 INSGRDI
+511 INSGRDT

>member
-1 MATRTIT
+1 MA
-8 TRIALDGER
+8 
-17 DFKAQMAQV
+17 
-26 NGELR
+26 
-31 NLKSEMTLVD
+31 
-41 ATFKGQAN
+41 
-49 TTEALTAKQKVL
+49 
-61 QGSVEQQREKVRALT
+61 
-76 QAVED
+76 
-81 ATQAYGDNDKRT
+81 
-93 DGYRQSLSRA
+93 
-103 LAELINLNRELEDN
+103 
-117 ERYLDEASKSAD
+117 
-129 GCAESIDEY
+129 
-138 GKAVKEAGDADPLS
+138 
-152 EIKKLTEGFGNLK
+152 GFGDLK
-165 SMLTG
+165 GLLAG

-183 IMGVV
+183 IMSVV

-208 GYTAQQT
+208 GYSAQQT
-215 TDIYRTLQSVLG
+215 ADIYRTLQGVLG

-239 QAIGLAQEDLI
+239 QAIGLAQEDLV

-279 IQAGQVTGT
+279 IQAGKVTGT

-306 LEAANSTTER
+306 LEAANGTTER

-337 DTNEDVVALN
+337 DANEDVVALN

-352 WDSAMAQLGETLTPA
+352 WDGAMAQLGETLTPA
-367 AAAIKTFGADAI
+367 ATAIKNFGADAI
-379 LWLADAIQTVMD
+379 IWLADQIQAVIEWWNSLVSVMN
-391 KWEAFV
+391 
-397 AEMRD
+397 D
-402 PANTQDPAQITGGT
+402 PEKGQVVGMGAGAAGTAQRVGEGLSRQQI
-416 WGGSTTNLASIE
+416 
-428 DLRRARGDDTWQRK
+428 GDETWQRK
-442 RRGVNGTYAMGLD
+442 RRGVNGTYAMGLE
-455 RVPWDGFVAELHKDE
+455 RVPWDGFVAEVHKDE
-470 TVLTASEAAV
+470 AILTASEAAV

>member
-31 NLKSEMTLVD
+31 NLKGEMTLVD

-49 TTEALTAKQKVL
+49 TTEALTAKHKVL

-103 LAELINLNRELEDN
+103 LAELIDLNRELEDN
-117 ERYLDEASKSAD
+117 ERCLDEASKSAD
-129 GCAESIDEY
+129 GCAESIDGY
-138 GKAVKEAGDADPLS
+138 GKAVRDADSNKDPLGN
-152 EIKKLTEGFGNLK
+152 LMAGFGNLK
-165 SMLTG
+165 GMLAG

-183 IMGVV
+183 IMSVV

-208 GYTAQQT
+208 GYSAQQT
-215 TDIYRTLQSVLG
+215 ADIYRTLQGVLG

-279 IQAGQVTGT
+279 IQAGKVTGT

-306 LEAANSTTER
+306 LEAANGTTER

-337 DTNEDVVALN
+337 DANEDVVALN

-352 WDSAMAQLGETLTPA
+352 WDGAMAQLGETLTPA
-367 AAAIKTFGADAI
+367 ATAIKNFGADAI
-379 LWLADAIQTVMD
+379 IWLADQIQAVIEWWNSLVSVMND
-391 KWEAFV
+391 PEKGQMVGMGAGAVGTGQRAGQSV
-397 AEMRD
+397 AREMR
-402 PANTQDPAQITGGT
+402 
-416 WGGSTTNLASIE
+416 
-428 DLRRARGDDTWQRK
+428 GDEIMEYK
-442 RRGVNGTYAMGLD
+442 RRGLINGTYAMGLD

>member
-8 TRIALDGER
+8 TRIALDGEKA
-17 DFKAQMAQV
+17 FKDQMAQV

-49 TTEALTAKQKVL
+49 TTEALTAKHKVL
-61 QGSVEQQREKVRALT
+61 RGSVEQQRERVRALT

-93 DGYRQSLSRA
+93 DGYRQSLNRA
-103 LAELINLNRELEDN
+103 KAELINLNRELEDN
-117 ERYLDEASKSAD
+117 ERYLDEARKSAD

-138 GKAVKEAGDADPLS
+138 GKAVRDADSNKDPL
-152 EIKKLTEGFGNLK
+152 GNLMAGFSNLK
-165 SMLTG
+165 GLLAG
-170 GAVVGGIKAVGDA
+170 GAVVGGIKAVGGA
-183 IMGVV
+183 IMSVV

-208 GYTAQQT
+208 GYSAQQT
-215 TDIYRTLQSVLG
+215 ADIYRTLQGVLG

-279 IQAGQVTGT
+279 IQAGKVTGT

-306 LEAANSTTER
+306 LEAANGTTER

-337 DTNEDVVALN
+337 DANEDVVALN

-352 WDSAMAQLGETLTPA
+352 WDGAMAQLGETLTPA
-367 AAAIKTFGADAI
+367 AAAIKNFGADAI
-379 LWLADAIQTVMD
+379 LWLADQLQAVFEWWERLMTVMN
-391 KWEAFV
+391 
-397 AEMRD
+397 D
-402 PANTQDPAQITGGT
+402 PEKGQVVGMGAGAAGTGQRVGEGLSRQQI
-416 WGGSTTNLASIE
+416 
-428 DLRRARGDDTWQRK
+428 GDETWQRK

-480 WRELQRRGSQTQQ
+480 WRELQRRGGQTQQ

-511 INSGRDI
+511 INSGRDT

>member
-8 TRIALDGER
+8 TRIELDGER

-31 NLKSEMTLVD
+31 NLKSEMALVD

-49 TTEALTAKQKVL
+49 TAEALTAKHKVL
-61 QGSVEQQREKVRALT
+61 QGSVEQQRERVRALER
-76 QAVED
+76 ALED
-81 ATQAYGDNDKRT
+81 ATAAYGDNDKRT
-93 DGYRQSLSRA
+93 DGYRQSLNRA
-103 LAELINLNRELEDN
+103 KAELISLDRELQDN
-117 ERYLDEASKSAD
+117 ERYLDEARKSAD
-129 GCAESIDEY
+129 GCADSIDEY
-138 GKAVKEAGDADPLS
+138 GKAVRDADGGKDPMGNILGGLS
-152 EIKKLTEGFGNLK
+152 SLK
-165 SMLTG
+165 GVLAG

-183 IMGVV
+183 IMSVV

-208 GYTAQQT
+208 GYSAQQT
-215 TDIYRTLQSVLG
+215 ADIYRTLQGVLG

-279 IQAGQVTGT
+279 IQAGKVTGT

-306 LEAANSTTER
+306 LEAANGTTER

-337 DTNEDVVALN
+337 DANEDVVALN

-352 WDSAMAQLGETLTPA
+352 WDGAMAQLGETLTPA
-367 AAAIKTFGADAI
+367 AAAIKSFGADAI
-379 LWLADAIQTVMD
+379 LWLADAIETVVD
-391 KWEAFV
+391 KWRNFV
-397 AEMRD
+397 EEMKD
-402 PANTQDPAQITGGT
+402 PANTQDPGGITGGT
-416 WGGSTTNLASIE
+416 WGGSTSNIVSIE
-428 DLRRARGDDTWQRK
+428 ELQRGNETWQRK

>member
-8 TRIALDGER
+8 TRIALDGEKA
-17 DFKAQMAQV
+17 FKDQMAQV

-31 NLKSEMTLVD
+31 NLKSEMALVD

-49 TTEALTAKQKVL
+49 TTEALTAKHKVL
-61 QGSVEQQREKVRALT
+61 QGSVEQQRERVRALT

-93 DGYRQSLSRA
+93 DGYRQSLNRA
-103 LAELINLNRELEDN
+103 KAELADLNRELQDN
-117 ERYLDEASKSAD
+117 ERYLDEARKSAD
-129 GCAESIDEY
+129 GCADSIDEY
-138 GKAVKEAGDADPLS
+138 GKAVRDADGGKDPMGNILGGLS
-152 EIKKLTEGFGNLK
+152 SLK
-165 SMLTG
+165 GVLAG

-183 IMGVV
+183 IMSVV

-208 GYTAQQT
+208 GYSAQQT
-215 TDIYRTLQSVLG
+215 ADIYRTLQGVLG

-239 QAIGLAQEDLI
+239 QAIGLAQDDLI

-279 IQAGQVTGT
+279 IQAGKVTGT

-306 LEAANSTTER
+306 LEAANGTTER

-337 DTNEDVVALN
+337 DANEDVVALN

-352 WDSAMAQLGETLTPA
+352 WDGAMAQLGETLTPA
-367 AAAIKTFGADAI
+367 ATAIKNFGADAI
-379 LWLADAIQTVMD
+379 IWLADQIQAVIEWWNSLVSVMND
-391 KWEAFV
+391 PEKGQMVGMGAGAVGTGQRAGQSV
-397 AEMRD
+397 AREMR
-402 PANTQDPAQITGGT
+402 
-416 WGGSTTNLASIE
+416 
-428 DLRRARGDDTWQRK
+428 GDEIMEYK
-442 RRGVNGTYAMGLD
+442 RRGLINGTYAMGLD

-530 RDGRAM
+530 RNGRAV

>member
-8 TRIALDGER
+8 TRIALDGEKA
-17 DFKAQMAQV
+17 FKDQMAQV

-49 TTEALTAKQKVL
+49 TTEALTAKHKVL
-61 QGSVEQQREKVRALT
+61 RGSVEQQRERVRALT

-93 DGYRQSLSRA
+93 DGYRQSLNRA
-103 LAELINLNRELEDN
+103 KAELINLNRELEDN
-117 ERYLDEASKSAD
+117 ERYLDDARKSAD

-138 GKAVKEAGDADPLS
+138 GKAVRDADSNKDPLGN
-152 EIKKLTEGFGNLK
+152 LMAGFGNLK
-165 SMLTG
+165 GLLAG

-183 IMGVV
+183 IVSVV

-208 GYTAQQT
+208 GYSAQQT
-215 TDIYRTLQSVLG
+215 ADIYRTLQGVLG

-279 IQAGQVTGT
+279 IQAGKVTGT

-306 LEAANSTTER
+306 LEAANGTTER

-337 DTNEDVVALN
+337 DANEDVVALN
-347 EATER
+347 KATER
-352 WDSAMAQLGETLTPA
+352 WDGAMAQLGETLTPA
-367 AAAIKTFGADAI
+367 AAAIKSFGADAI
-379 LWLADAIQTVMD
+379 LWLADQIQAVFEWWERLVTVMN
-391 KWEAFV
+391 
-397 AEMRD
+397 D
-402 PANTQDPAQITGGT
+402 PEKGQVVGMGAGAAGTGQRVGEGLSRQQI
-416 WGGSTTNLASIE
+416 
-428 DLRRARGDDTWQRK
+428 GDETWQRK

-480 WRELQRRGSQTQQ
+480 WRELQRRGGQTQQ

-511 INSGRDI
+511 INSGRDT

>member
-17 DFKAQMAQV
+17 DFKTQMAQV

-49 TTEALTAKQKVL
+49 TTEALTAKHKVL

-76 QAVED
+76 QALED

-138 GKAVKEAGDADPLS
+138 GKAVRDADSNKDPLGN
-152 EIKKLTEGFGNLK
+152 LMAGFGNLK
-165 SMLTG
+165 GMLAG

-183 IMGVV
+183 IMSVV

-208 GYTAQQT
+208 GYSAQQT
-215 TDIYRTLQSVLG
+215 ADIYRTLQSVLG

-279 IQAGQVTGT
+279 IQAGKVTGT

-321 QELKS
+321 QELTD
-326 QGLDQAGKAWQ
+326 QGLDKAGEAWR
-337 DTNEDVVALN
+337 DTNSDVVALN

-367 AAAIKTFGADAI
+367 ATAIKTFGADAI

-397 AEMRD
+397 AEMKN
-402 PANTQDPAQITGGT
+402 PANTQDPGSITGGT
-416 WGGSTTNLASIE
+416 WGGSTTNLPSIE
-428 DLRRARGDDTWQRK
+428 ELRRGNETWQRK

>member
-8 TRIALDGER
+8 TRIALDGEKA
-17 DFKAQMAQV
+17 FKDQMAQV

-49 TTEALTAKQKVL
+49 TTEALTAKHKVL
-61 QGSVEQQREKVRALT
+61 RGSVEQQRERVRALT
-76 QAVED
+76 QALED

-93 DGYRQSLSRA
+93 DGYRQSLNRA
-103 LAELINLNRELEDN
+103 KAELADLNRELQDN
-117 ERYLDEASKSAD
+117 ERYLDEARKSAD
-129 GCAESIDEY
+129 GCADSIDEY
-138 GKAVKEAGDADPLS
+138 GKAVRDADGGKDPMGNILGGLS
-152 EIKKLTEGFGNLK
+152 SLK
-165 SMLTG
+165 GVLAG

-183 IMGVV
+183 IMSVV

-208 GYTAQQT
+208 GYSAQQT
-215 TDIYRTLQSVLG
+215 ADIYRTLQGVLG

-239 QAIGLAQEDLI
+239 QAIGLAQEDLV

-279 IQAGQVTGT
+279 IQAGKVTGT

-306 LEAANSTTER
+306 LEAANGTTER

-337 DTNEDVVALN
+337 DANEDVVALN

-352 WDSAMAQLGETLTPA
+352 WDGAMAQLGETLTPA
-367 AAAIKTFGADAI
+367 ATAIKNFGADAI
-379 LWLADAIQTVMD
+379 IWLADQIQAVIEWWNSLVSVMND
-391 KWEAFV
+391 PEKGQMVGMGAGAVGTGQRAGQSV
-397 AEMRD
+397 AREMH
-402 PANTQDPAQITGGT
+402 
-416 WGGSTTNLASIE
+416 
-428 DLRRARGDDTWQRK
+428 GDEIMEYK
-442 RRGVNGTYAMGLD
+442 RRGLINGTYAMGLD

>member
-31 NLKSEMTLVD
+31 NLKSEMALVD

-49 TTEALTAKQKVL
+49 TTEALTAKHKVL

-93 DGYRQSLSRA
+93 DGYRQSLNRA
-103 LAELINLNRELEDN
+103 KAELADLNRELQDN
-117 ERYLDEASKSAD
+117 ERYLDEARKSAD

-138 GKAVKEAGDADPLS
+138 GKAVRDADSNKDPLGN
-152 EIKKLTEGFGNLK
+152 LMAGFGNLK
-165 SMLTG
+165 GMLAG

-183 IMGVV
+183 ILGVV

-208 GYTAQQT
+208 GYSAQQT
-215 TDIYRTLQSVLG
+215 ADIYRTLQGVLG

-239 QAIGLAQEDLI
+239 QAIGLAQEDLV

-279 IQAGQVTGT
+279 IQAGKVTGT

-306 LEAANSTTER
+306 LEAANGTTER

-337 DTNEDVVALN
+337 DANEDVVALN

-352 WDSAMAQLGETLTPA
+352 WDGAMAQLGETLTPA
-367 AAAIKTFGADAI
+367 ATAIKNFGADAI
-379 LWLADAIQTVMD
+379 LWLADQIQAVIEWWNSLVSVMND
-391 KWEAFV
+391 PEKGQMVGMGAGAVGTGQRAGQSV
-397 AEMRD
+397 AREMHG
-402 PANTQDPAQITGGT
+402 NEIM
-416 WGGSTTNLASIE
+416 E
-428 DLRRARGDDTWQRK
+428 YK
-442 RRGVNGTYAMGLD
+442 RRGLINGTYAMGLD

>member
-8 TRIALDGER
+8 TRIALDGEKA
-17 DFKAQMAQV
+17 FKNQMAQV

-31 NLKSEMTLVD
+31 NLKSEMTLAD

-49 TTEALTAKQKVL
+49 TTKALIDKHKVL

-93 DGYRQSLSRA
+93 DGYRQSLNRA
-103 LAELINLNRELEDN
+103 KAELINLNRELEDN
-117 ERYLDEASKSAD
+117 ERYLDEARKSAD

-138 GKAVKEAGDADPLS
+138 GKAVKDASDADPLS
-152 EIKKLTEGFGNLK
+152 ELKKLTEGFGNLK
-165 SMLTG
+165 GMLTG

-183 IMGVV
+183 IMSVV

-193 YRKIMGTLEISSERA
+193 YRKIMGTLEISSGRA
-208 GYTAQQT
+208 GYIAQQT
-215 TDIYRTLQSVLG
+215 ADIYRTLQGVLG

-279 IQAGQVTGT
+279 IQAGKVTGT

-306 LEAANSTTER
+306 LEAANGTTER
-316 ANIVL
+316 ASIVL

-337 DTNEDVVALN
+337 DANEDVVALN
-347 EATER
+347 KATER
-352 WDSAMAQLGETLTPA
+352 WDGAMAQLGETLTPA
-367 AAAIKTFGADAI
+367 ATAIKTFGADAI

-397 AEMRD
+397 AEMKN
-402 PANTQDPAQITGGT
+402 PANTQDPGSITGGT
-416 WGGSTTNLASIE
+416 WGGSTTNLPSIE
-428 DLRRARGDDTWQRK
+428 ELRRGNETWQRK

-480 WRELQRRGSQTQQ
+480 WRELQRRGGQTQQ

-511 INSGRDI
+511 INSGRDT